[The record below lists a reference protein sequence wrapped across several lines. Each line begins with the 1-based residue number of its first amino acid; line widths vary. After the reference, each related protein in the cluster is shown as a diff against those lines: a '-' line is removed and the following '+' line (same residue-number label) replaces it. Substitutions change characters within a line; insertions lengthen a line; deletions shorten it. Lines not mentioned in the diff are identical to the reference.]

1 MDKDILV
8 IGGGTGGL
16 SCALSL
22 AKKGFKVA
30 LAEQSA
36 FSRFGNTWVNDTETA
51 SFEKYNLVTPLPGEL
66 VASVARKAVFFT
78 PDNKLRFGLNRF
90 FLYSLRM
97 DAYQR
102 RLADLCAKA
111 GVDMNFGCAATRL
124 IYEGGFAKGALLRR
138 EKSDN
143 DLEVRAAVTVLACGP
158 RTPLMKHLPPGLEM
172 DTACN
177 EKDFVSAIQE
187 VRAIDPAAAA
197 AAVRKGA
204 AIDDSMVVFMGMADA
219 GGYATFLYQLDMA
232 RGTIALLA
240 GSRDQVPGVKGPR
253 ALLDENIEKLGFCR
267 EKIFGGGRPIALR
280 PVSDTLCGNGLAL
293 VGDAGFTV
301 CPANGSGT
309 VPSMISATLC
319 ADAVADALQ
328 KGLSPSRENLWAYN
342 AAFHRGMGAN
352 FAGLSVVQK
361 TLARLTDKQA
371 FLLAKS
377 GAMKGTDYE
386 AVHSGHIVRIGP
398 LDALSRLARA
408 GGARGLLLKAGFA
421 GLVAERVRAHY
432 KSFPLSWSPE
442 AFKSWQKK
450 RDALAKFAR

>member
-16 SCALSL
+16 TCALTL
-22 AKKGFKVA
+22 ARQGFSVT
-30 LAEQSA
+30 LAEQAA
-36 FSRFGNTWVNDTETA
+36 FARFGNTWVNDTETV

-66 VASVARKAVFFT
+66 VASVARKAVFLT
-78 PDNKLRFGLNRF
+78 PDNKIRFGLDRF

-97 DAYQR
+97 DAYQK

-111 GVDMNFGCAATRL
+111 GVDIRFGCSATRL
-124 IYEGGFAKGALLRR
+124 IYEGGFAKGALLRQ
-138 EKSDN
+138 ENSDK

-158 RTPLMKHLPPGLEM
+158 RTPLMKHLPPGLDM
-172 DTACN
+172 DTSCN
-177 EKDFVSAIQE
+177 ERDFVSAIQE
-187 VRAIDPAAAA
+187 VRAVDPAAAA
-197 AAVRKGA
+197 AAIRKGE
-204 AIDDSMVVFMGMADA
+204 AIDDSMVVFMGMPDA
-219 GGYATFLYQLDMA
+219 GGYATFLYQLDLA

-253 ALLDENIEKLGFCR
+253 ALLDENIERLGFCR

-280 PVSDTLCGNGLAL
+280 PVSDTLAGNGLAL

-319 ADAVADALQ
+319 ADVVADALK
-328 KGLSPSRENLWAYN
+328 KGLAPSRENLWAYN

-361 TLARLTDKQA
+361 TLVNLTDKQA
-371 FLLAKS
+371 FTLAAS
-377 GAMKGTDYE
+377 GAMKGGDYE
-386 AVHSGHIVRIGP
+386 AVHSGHLVRIGP
-398 LDALSRLARA
+398 FDAISRLAKAR
-408 GGARGLLLKAGFA
+408 GARGLLLKAGLA
-421 GLVAERVRAHY
+421 GLLAERVRAHY
-432 KSFPLSWSPE
+432 RIFPETWTPE
-442 AFKSWQKK
+442 TFNAWKNK
-450 RDALAKFAR
+450 RDALVKFAL